1 MYKAVILPA
10 AALDVKEAADW
21 YNEKKKGLG
30 KRFTKEVRSK
40 VKFICTNPETI
51 SIRYYNTRCILLEIF
66 PFMIHFSIDED
77 QKILIISAVFH
88 TSRNSGNW
96 LMNIDDSV
104 K

>member
-10 AALDVKEAADW
+10 AALDMKEAADL

-30 KRFTKEVRSK
+30 KRFSKEVRNK

-51 SIRYYNTRCILLEIF
+51 SIRYYNTRCILLEVF

-77 QKILIISAVFH
+77 QKILII
-88 TSRNSGNW
+88 
-96 LMNIDDSV
+96 
-104 K
+104 